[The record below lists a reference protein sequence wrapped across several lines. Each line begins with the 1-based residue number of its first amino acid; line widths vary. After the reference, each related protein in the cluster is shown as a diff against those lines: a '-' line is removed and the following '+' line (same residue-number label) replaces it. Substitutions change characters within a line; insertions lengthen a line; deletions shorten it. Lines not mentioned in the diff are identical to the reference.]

1 MKTAVKEIFLKILCF
16 FREKPKRRLVYLF
29 MLALFALVEF
39 IQSGIARRTLMFY
52 AIEKENAVV
61 EERFFPR
68 SGSRELDIRQYI
80 EDVLLGPGS
89 PDVAPLFPRETRL
102 ESLLY
107 RGDTLYL
114 GLSEA
119 AALPP
124 LEGGNVFTNL
134 HTFYSEIQ
142 QNFRYIKEVKF
153 FIKGNE
159 VFLR

>member
-1 MKTAVKEIFLKILCF
+1 MNTKTREIFLKTFRFL
-16 FREKPKRRLVYLF
+16 REKYRRRLVYLLV
-29 MLALFALVEF
+29 LAFFTLIEF
-39 IQSGIARRTLMFY
+39 IQIGLVRKTLMFY
-52 AIEKENAVV
+52 AIDKGTKVV

-68 SGSRELDIRQYI
+68 SGSPEVDIRRYV
-80 EDVLLGPGS
+80 EDVLLGPAA

-107 RGDTLYL
+107 RGKTLYI

-124 LEGGNVFTNL
+124 SEGGNVFTNL
-134 HTFYSEIQ
+134 HTLHAEIRR
-142 QNFRYIKEVKF
+142 NFRYIKDVKF
-153 FIKGNE
+153 FINGNE

>member
-1 MKTAVKEIFLKILCF
+1 
-16 FREKPKRRLVYLF
+16 
-29 MLALFALVEF
+29 
-39 IQSGIARRTLMFY
+39 MFY
-52 AIEKENAVV
+52 TIEKGKVVV

-68 SGSRELDIRQYI
+68 SGSRELDIRRYI
-80 EDVLLGPGS
+80 EDVLLGPAT
-89 PDVAPLFPRETRL
+89 PDVAPLFPRETKL

-107 RGDTLYL
+107 RGDTLYV
-114 GLSEA
+114 GLSET

-134 HTFYSEIQ
+134 QTLYSEIQ
-142 QNFRYIKEVKF
+142 QNFRYIKDVKF